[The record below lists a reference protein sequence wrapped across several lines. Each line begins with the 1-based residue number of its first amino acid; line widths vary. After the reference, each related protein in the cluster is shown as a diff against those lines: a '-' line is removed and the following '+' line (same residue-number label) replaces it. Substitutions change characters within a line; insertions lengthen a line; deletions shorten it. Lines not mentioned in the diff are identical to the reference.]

1 MPPGKKTSSFSSEA
15 LRPCAHGTD
24 TAVRLFDWNESHD
37 FSESQ
42 LPCLKNSS
50 LGKFYVYFAIIKE
63 KNKTGEESITIQ
75 VNAVLRL
82 LPLVLK
88 LSSDLKEGNSRNHE

>member
-1 MPPGKKTSSFSSEA
+1 M
-15 LRPCAHGTD
+15 LRPCAHGAD
-24 TAVRLFDWNESHD
+24 SAVRLLDWNESHN

-50 LGKFYVYFAIIKE
+50 LGKFYVFFTVIKE
-63 KNKTGEESITIQ
+63 KNKTGEESIIIQ
-75 VNAVLRL
+75 VNAVFRL

-88 LSSDLKEGNSRNHE
+88 LSSDLKEGNFRNHK